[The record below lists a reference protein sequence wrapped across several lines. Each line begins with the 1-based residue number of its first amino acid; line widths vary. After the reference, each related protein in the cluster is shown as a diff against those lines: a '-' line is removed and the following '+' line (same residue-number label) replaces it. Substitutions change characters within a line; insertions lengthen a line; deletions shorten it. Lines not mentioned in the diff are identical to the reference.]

1 MRLKRLAKVVEAPTA
16 SVAVARLIASTGAS
30 TRRYATLSAGTLNGV
45 ATGQPVRSPEGLVG
59 RVVAVGRLTARV
71 LLITDGGNVVP
82 VKRIGDGMPA
92 LANGLGDGT
101 LEVRALEAGSN
112 PFRVGD
118 IFATSGAG
126 GVYPPDVPVAIVRR
140 SNREVAIARPFADPN
155 RLDFRRRAAALCDA
169 GDATAAGR
177 RRAVMLPLK
186 RRTNSFTPPPTAL
199 ERQLV
204 PVVSTMLGS
213 MTVLFPVVATEP
225 LLPPFGL
232 MFFLGWRLLRGDIW
246 PLWAGLF
253 LGAFDDLFSGQPIGT
268 AMCGWTIIL
277 LAIDALDR
285 QATVARPQAGLGDRR
300 LRDRR
305 LSAVRA
311 TDRPRD
317 GRFDLAIRAGA
328 TIHPVDPAR
337 PDRRSQLRGA

>member
-1 MRLKRLAKVVEAPTA
+1 MAPPKSRRPGFSRRAQYGLFASYVIAVVGMLFGLLLALTARFDPQGHAAIQGAMADLTSPVASTARTAVGGVKAGIDGVSAYIDAGSKNRAMEAELRNTRTKLLEAQSLRYENMRLKRLARVVEAPTA

-30 TRRYATLSAGTLNGV
+30 TRRYATLSAGTLNAV

-126 GVYPPDVPVAIVRR
+126 GVYPPDVPVAVVRR

-155 RLDFRRRAAALCDA
+155 RLDFAVVQQPYVMP
-169 GDATAAGR
+169 AT
-177 RRAVMLPLK
+177 
-186 RRTNSFTPPPTAL
+186 
-199 ERQLV
+199 Q
-204 PVVSTMLGS
+204 
-213 MTVLFPVVATEP
+213 
-225 LLPPFGL
+225 LPPVE
-232 MFFLGWRLLRGDIW
+232 
-246 PLWAGLF
+246 
-253 LGAFDDLFSGQPIGT
+253 GAP
-268 AMCGWTIIL
+268 
-277 LAIDALDR
+277 
-285 QATVARPQAGLGDRR
+285 
-300 LRDRR
+300 
-305 LSAVRA
+305 
-311 TDRPRD
+311 
-317 GRFDLAIRAGA
+317 
-328 TIHPVDPAR
+328 
-337 PDRRSQLRGA
+337 